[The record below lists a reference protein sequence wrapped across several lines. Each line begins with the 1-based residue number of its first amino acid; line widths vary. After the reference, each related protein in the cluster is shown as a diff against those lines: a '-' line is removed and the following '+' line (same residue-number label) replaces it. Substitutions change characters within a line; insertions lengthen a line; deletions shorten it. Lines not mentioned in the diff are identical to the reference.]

1 VSILI
6 ESMKAVDTKQALAQK
21 VLKEESLQIFQSIK
35 QDILLSAVTILTINP
50 TFSYELTINEVFKAK
65 DIALKTKLLE

>member
-50 TFSYELTINEVFKAK
+50 AFSYELTINEVFKAK

>member
-1 VSILI
+1 MSILI

-50 TFSYELTINEVFKAK
+50 AFSYELTINEVFKAK